1 MFNNAKQVSVSLEVM
16 VNLLTEVEVDAVPL
30 EVGGCTSYRIN
41 HPKYGE
47 MILVQTPISDECLAF
62 SI

>member
-1 MFNNAKQVSVSLEVM
+1 MFSSTKQVSVSLEVM
-16 VNLLTEVEVDAVPL
+16 VSLLMEVEVEVVPL
-30 EVGGCTSYRIN
+30 EVGGCTSYRID
-41 HPKYGE
+41 HPKHGE

>member
-1 MFNNAKQVSVSLEVM
+1 MFNSTKQVSVSLEVM
-16 VNLLTEVEVDAVPL
+16 ISLLEEVDVDVVPL
-30 EVGGCTSYRIN
+30 EVGGCTSYRIE
-41 HPKYGE
+41 HPSHGK